1 MTDQTPYYIDSIQ
14 AALDET
20 AARVAAL
27 QKARPCTLVAI
38 DGGSCS
44 GKTTFAARLG
54 ERLNANVFHMDDYFL
69 PPHMRTPERL
79 VAPGGNVD
87 AERFLQEVLLP
98 LQRGETVY
106 SRRYDCHK
114 DVLLPP
120 AEYPQRIVSIAEGAY
135 SLRPDL
141 AAYYDLRIF
150 CRVESASQMERVLA
164 RNGSRQAEIFRTR
177 WIPMENAYFAA
188 FGVESSCDL
197 VLELR

>member
-1 MTDQTPYYIDSIQ
+1 MTNQTPYSIDSMQ

-27 QKARPCTLVAI
+27 QKAHPCTLVAI

-98 LQRGETVY
+98 LQRGETVF

-114 DVLLPP
+114 DALLPP
-120 AEYPQRIVSIAEGAY
+120 AEYPPRSVSIVEGAY

-141 AAYYDLRIF
+141 APYYDLKLF
-150 CRVESASQMERVLA
+150 CRVESAVQMERVLA
-164 RNGSRQAEIFRTR
+164 RNGRQQAKIFRTR
-177 WIPMENAYFAA
+177 WIPMENAYFTA
-188 FGVESSCDL
+188 FQIEASCDL
-197 VLELR
+197 LLELR